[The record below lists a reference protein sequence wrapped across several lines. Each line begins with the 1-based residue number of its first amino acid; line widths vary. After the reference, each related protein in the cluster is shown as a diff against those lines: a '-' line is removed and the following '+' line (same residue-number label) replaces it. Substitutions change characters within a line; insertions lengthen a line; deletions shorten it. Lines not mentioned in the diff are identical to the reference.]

1 MGVVVDFRVLELLC
15 GRLCHD
21 LISPV
26 GAVNNGIELLDEDDP
41 EFVKE
46 AMALIGQS
54 AKKAGQR
61 LQFYRFAYGTA
72 GTGAS
77 GAATVDARE
86 CAMALL
92 EGGKVRCEWDASV
105 SRLPLPWQRLACN
118 LVLVAAD
125 ALPRGGK
132 IAVTAAAGAP
142 PSLEIVAEGD
152 SVNLSDEQRAALAA
166 TPSVTADTLS
176 ARNVHAF
183 YTNRLAEQIGAVLAV
198 AESVPGRAVLTA
210 ASSSI

>member
-1 MGVVVDFRVLELLC
+1 MAVAVDFRVLELLC

-26 GAVNNGIELLDEDDP
+26 GAINNGIELLDEDDP
-41 EFVKE
+41 DFVKE

-77 GAATVDARE
+77 GATNVDARE

-92 EGGKVRCEWDASV
+92 EGGKVRCDWEGAV
-105 SRLPLPWQRLACN
+105 SALPLPWQRLACN
-118 LVLVAAD
+118 LVMLAAEV
-125 ALPRGGK
+125 LPRGGTV
-132 IAVTAAAGAP
+132 AVRAP
-142 PSLEIVAEGD
+142 TSKEPSLEITAEGD
-152 SVNLSDEQRAALAA
+152 SLNLSDEQRTALAA
-166 TPSVTADTLS
+166 AASPDALTP
-176 ARNVHAF
+176 RNVHAF
-183 YTNRLAEQIGAVLAV
+183 YTNRLAQQIGAELGITV
-198 AESVPGRAVLTA
+198 AAPGKAVLTA
-210 ASSSI
+210 APVPA

>member
-1 MGVVVDFRVLELLC
+1 MGVAVDFRVLELLC

-26 GAVNNGIELLDEDDP
+26 GAINNGIELLDEDDP
-41 EFVKE
+41 DFVKE
-46 AMALIGQS
+46 AMVLIGQS

-77 GAATVDARE
+77 GAATIDARE

-92 EGGKVRCEWDASV
+92 DGGKVRCEWEAAV
-105 SRLPLPWQRLACN
+105 SKLALPWQRLACN

-125 ALPRGGK
+125 VLPRGGK
-132 IAVTAAAGAP
+132 VAVKALAGGGP
-142 PSLEIVAEGD
+142 GLEVAAEGD
-152 SVNLSDEQRAALAA
+152 SINLSDEQRAALAA
-166 TPSVTADTLS
+166 EASASVEALTTRD
-176 ARNVHAF
+176 VHAF
-183 YTNRLAEQIGAVLAV
+183 YTNRLAQHIGARISLALP
-198 AESVPGRAVLTA
+198 APGRAVLTA
-210 ASSSI
+210 ASAAV

>member
-1 MGVVVDFRVLELLC
+1 MSVAVDFRVLELLC

-26 GAVNNGIELLDEDDP
+26 GAINNGSELLDEDDP

-77 GAATVDARE
+77 GAAVIDARE
-86 CAMALL
+86 CALALL
-92 EGGKVRCEWDASV
+92 DGGKVRCDWDGAV
-105 SRLPLPWQRLACN
+105 SALPLPWQRLACN
-118 LVLVAAD
+118 LVMVAAE
-125 ALPRGGK
+125 ALPRGG
-132 IAVTAAAGAP
+132 AVSVRASGSSAP
-142 PSLEIVAEGD
+142 GLEVVAEGD
-152 SVNLSDEQRAALAA
+152 SLILNDEQRAALAA
-166 TPSVTADTLS
+166 SAPVDALTP
-176 ARNVHAF
+176 RNVHAF
-183 YTNRLAEQIGAVLAV
+183 YTNRLAQQIGARLAL
-198 AESVPGRAVLTA
+198 ADAAPGRAVLTA
-210 ASSSI
+210 APAPV